1 MTLGQST
8 KRKFLF
14 LNKRQQSLTIFLNFK
29 KEFCFTGFKEME
41 IFAFIF
47 VKSFKRMYH
56 VCLQKDFSKFIKFR
70 KLQIFNIVS

>member
-14 LNKRQQSLTIFLNFK
+14 LNKHQQSLTIFLNFK
-29 KEFCFTGFKEME
+29 KEFCFTGFKKME
-41 IFAFIF
+41 IFVFIF

-56 VCLQKDFSKFIKFR
+56 VCMSSKGFFKIHKIQEIADF
-70 KLQIFNIVS
+70 